1 MDLLGILLAS
11 LYKIGFE
18 ICDLSFAIRVS
29 GSRLAV
35 KALLLVTGTR
45 PTMSECMAG
54 LFPCLLECLQKLQLL
69 DHFGFKVSH
78 RADQPRE
85 QLPGRATGCQGRPLV
100 YRCLVSL
107 VELLTLGGPFEGA
120 LLKAVSDVPWLLQ
133 SLRESLS
140 MVPKGDPELGEHVDR
155 VLEALEDCREAGD
168 KNIDFKVRRI
178 PDCVVQDLC
187 GREVTDADYGF
198 IQLAG
203 PDGPLF
209 AEEVRFG
216 LAYQGEQLHYLEHHH
231 VAKELYVVLQGSTD
245 WWAADHPVWE
255 ERSWSWHRSDV
266 DHAMITNE
274 KPALQFWSWTGD
286 LELDVKRE
294 GISFSSLFSESSQE
308 DA

>member
-54 LFPCLLECLQKLQLL
+54 LFPCLLECLQKLQFPTGPTNLASSCP
-69 DHFGFKVSH
+69 GA
-78 RADQPRE
+78 RPAARE
-85 QLPGRATGCQGRPLV
+85 
-100 YRCLVSL
+100 
-107 VELLTLGGPFEGA
+107 GPFEGA